1 MHYVN
6 LSGYKFIELNNL
18 DQIQYELLTTCQN
31 LGLKGTILLST
42 EGINVFV
49 CGQPETIIPFAS
61 SIQALVGELEFK
73 ESPSNDVPFS
83 KMLVKIKSEIISF
96 GIPNVD
102 PVTKPA
108 PTISA
113 KKFKEWLDSGKDMV
127 ILDTR
132 NDYEVRIGTFHKA
145 IHLDIQHFRQ
155 FPQAIAKLPEEYK
168 HKPVVT
174 FCTGGIR
181 CEKAAPFLMDQGY
194 EEVYQLEGGILKYL
208 EENGHTHYA
217 GECFVFDKRIAVDA
231 NLQETLTIQCHGCR
245 QPVTPP
251 EQQMPQYVAGK
262 HCPNCYRALQFEY
275 HG

>member
-18 DQIQYELLTTCQN
+18 DQIQYELLTTCQH

-49 CGQPETIIPFAS
+49 CGQPEIIAPFS
-61 SIQALVGELEFK
+61 ECINALVGKIEFK
-73 ESPSNDVPFS
+73 ESPSNDVPFN
-83 KMLVKIKSEIISF
+83 KMLVKIKPEIISF
-96 GIPNVD
+96 GVPSID
-102 PVTKPA
+102 PATKPA
-108 PTISA
+108 PTMSA
-113 KKFKEWLDSGKDMV
+113 KQFKEWLDAGVDVV
-127 ILDTR
+127 IFDTR
-132 NDYEVRIGTFHKA
+132 NDYEVRLGTFHNA

-155 FPQAIAKLPEEYK
+155 FPQAVAKLPAEYK

-181 CEKAAPFLMDQGY
+181 CEKAAPFLIEQGF

-208 EENGHTHYA
+208 EENGHAHYD

-231 NLQETLTIQCHGCR
+231 NLQETQTIQCHGCR
-245 QPVTPP
+245 QPVTSA
-251 EQQMPQYVAGK
+251 EQQMPQFVVGK
-262 HCPNCYRALQFEY
+262 SCPSCHSLNC
-275 HG
+275 